1 MKESNM
7 NTRKRALIWLAATVV
22 AVVSMVTPL
31 SILMAQDEAKP
42 ATETTAAK
50 DKAAPV
56 SGEKTLWE
64 LIKVG
69 GWIMVPIG
77 LMSVAGA
84 ALVIRNFMVLQDK
97 KLLRPD
103 LIPTMQQHMA
113 MRDVYQVQQMC
124 VDNPSLLT
132 SVLSAGLERVTGN
145 EIDLETIE
153 EAIQESSTEQ
163 MVSYMVPI
171 SYLSIIGVVAPM
183 LGLLGTVSGMIKAF
197 YKLAAGGMGKPELLA
212 ENIGEAMVT
221 TAAGLILAIPAMA
234 FYFYFKG
241 NFMKTMASLGRITGT
256 LIESLR
262 SGQLPSTFNQPA
274 QTESSKS

>member
-1 MKESNM
+1 M
-7 NTRKRALIWLAATVV
+7 NTQKRALIWLAAAMV
-22 AVVSMVTPL
+22 AVGSLVAPL
-31 SILMAQDEAKP
+31 PILMAQDEAAKP
-42 ATETTAAK
+42 AETPAA
-50 DKAAPV
+50 DKTKTAPV

-77 LMSVAGA
+77 MMSVAGA

-103 LIPTMQQHMA
+103 LIPSMQQHMA
-113 MRDVYQVQQMC
+113 MRDVHQVQQLC
-124 VDNPSLLT
+124 VNNPCLLT
-132 SVLSAGLERVTGN
+132 SVLSAGLERVTSN

-241 NFMKTMASLGRITGT
+241 NFMKTMASLGRVTGT

-262 SGQLPSTFNQPA
+262 SGQLPTTFNQPVE
-274 QTESSKS
+274 TEQAKS